1 MVLYYVFII
10 FVVGSII
17 SSIAQFMVRGFVGN
31 FTLSLKIRFV
41 SAVTLFIASCSGL
54 LLVLGNLLLML
65 SKWSDPTLEVI
76 YTGSDLFVT
85 LTNNTKV
92 ITDKTC
98 VMITVLILISSFV
111 NYYVKQTEL
120 AFFKDETTKRT
131 FYTKARKFAKEYMTI
146 EFGNFG
152 PEIYC
157 PICSCMI
164 RDAAP
169 HRFKCPNCGFD
180 VSLDAFE
187 SDIQ

>member
-131 FYTKARKFAKEYMTI
+131 FYTKARMFAKEYMTN
-146 EFGNFG
+146 EFFLT
-152 PEIYC
+152 ESELEFAKQHKYMYIY
-157 PICSCMI
+157 
-164 RDAAP
+164 
-169 HRFKCPNCGFD
+169 
-180 VSLDAFE
+180 V
-187 SDIQ
+187 

>member
-98 VMITVLILISSFV
+98 VMITVLIF
-111 NYYVKQTEL
+111 N
-120 AFFKDETTKRT
+120 
-131 FYTKARKFAKEYMTI
+131 
-146 EFGNFG
+146 
-152 PEIYC
+152 
-157 PICSCMI
+157 
-164 RDAAP
+164 
-169 HRFKCPNCGFD
+169 
-180 VSLDAFE
+180 
-187 SDIQ
+187 